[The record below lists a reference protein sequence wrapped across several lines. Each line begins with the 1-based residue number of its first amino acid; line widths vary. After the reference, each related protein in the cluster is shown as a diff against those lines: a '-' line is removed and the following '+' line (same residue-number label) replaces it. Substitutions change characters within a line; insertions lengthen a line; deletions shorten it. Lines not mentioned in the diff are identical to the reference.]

1 MPTARTIIKK
11 AMQKVGILVKSE
23 DPDADEA
30 NDALDSLN
38 ALIDSWSNYSDNITT
53 RVRETFNLS
62 TAVSYTIGT
71 GQTFNTDRP
80 IQLMEA
86 FITSGNIDYPMNI
99 VNQEEYDLV
108 SIKTI
113 GGRPTIITYNS
124 GYPYG
129 TLTMYPAPDASY
141 TLTILSEK
149 AIIGFATL
157 DTLLNLPNGWERAL
171 VYNLALELAPE
182 YGQQPDA
189 SVAKIAADSL
199 GAIKLAVVRSR
210 PVNSYFNGNYN
221 VNNIYG
227 GYYS

>member
-149 AIIGFATL
+149 AITGFATL